1 MTTSIRSSESIHR
14 GPLLMLMSGVL
25 ACLFLLSLFI
35 GANPIP
41 VLAAVMDAAGDT
53 QSVIA
58 LILTE
63 VRLPRALIALLAG
76 ATLGLCGAA
85 MQGLLRNPLA
95 SPGLVGSAG
104 GAALGAS
111 LTLYSGLAAGFW
123 LALPAGGIV
132 GSLLATLLVYSLAGR
147 AAGTATLILAGVAVN
162 SIAMALISL
171 LINLAPS
178 PYAVREIVL
187 WMLGSIA
194 NHSMDDFWIMLPGTL
209 LGWAL
214 LAGTGRS
221 LDALTL
227 GEETAHTLG
236 VNLDR
241 LRWRIFIAI
250 ALAVGSAVSTTGAI
264 GFVGLVTPHLLR
276 PLVGFQPGR
285 LLPASALGGAI
296 MLLCADIGV
305 RLFPAG
311 TEIKVGVLTAL
322 VGAPFFLFLIV
333 RSRRWQ
339 T

>member
-1 MTTSIRSSESIHR
+1 
-14 GPLLMLMSGVL
+14 MLMSGVL

-264 GFVGLVTPHLLR
+264 GFVGLVPPHLLR